1 MSRMENR
8 RKGDAPSSLLS
19 GTLPPRCSPGDSRSP
34 AHLGRAGRF
43 AQSTDSNVNLI
54 RGTTPAD
61 TPHGRLTGQ
70 VTVGSPGDSEV
81 TRQAG
86 PLRLPTPR

>member
-8 RKGDAPSSLLS
+8 RKGDAPSSPLS
-19 GTLPPRCSPGDSRSP
+19 RRLEEPRPPGQ
-34 AHLGRAGRF
+34 GRRF

-61 TPHGRLTGQ
+61 TPHGTADRSGNR
-70 VTVGSPGDSEV
+70 GE
-81 TRQAG
+81 
-86 PLRLPTPR
+86 PR

>member
-61 TPHGRLTGQ
+61 TPHGTADRSGNR
-70 VTVGSPGDSEV
+70 GE
-81 TRQAG
+81 
-86 PLRLPTPR
+86 PR

>member
-8 RKGDAPSSLLS
+8 RKGDAPSSPLS
-19 GTLPPRCSPGDSRSP
+19 RLRSP

-61 TPHGRLTGQ
+61 TPHGTADRSGNR
-70 VTVGSPGDSEV
+70 GE
-81 TRQAG
+81 
-86 PLRLPTPR
+86 PR